1 MQYNTQVDKLDCGV
15 FVVQTMYKYFYDK
28 WITLS
33 DLKKDVN
40 YNKYGISI
48 FELSNLINRFGM
60 KSEVLKGNFDSFKK
74 LKLKNPII
82 SIITNES
89 YFHYVIVEK
98 ITSKNNVI
106 YYDLILGKQKISLDK
121 FEKIFCNI
129 VILCNKDKKY
139 KDDSISKIDLLDKK
153 FYKENIWLSII
164 SLIIFGL
171 TFIGTYYI
179 KIVLDQIAPLNNFNL
194 LIWISFIF
202 LIISLIKIFLNISL
216 EFISSKLEL
225 KYQIILLE
233 KYIKKISD
241 VNWINIIHFDESMHL
256 KNVEIIAQISS
267 FKTKYVFSQVT
278 QVFCLLISTIILV
291 ILNLQI
297 FLFSFLSAGLLIITT
312 FLFKNKFQEMETI
325 NIKHSLFFKN
335 SFLNI
340 IKGIDQYKIGNTK
353 SILDKSFNDSLNK
366 SIMNK
371 IKSSH
376 IGFLYYMVQ
385 SIIKTTFMFLI
396 IIFSINQIWKDNL
409 SMGQIFI
416 FISIYNF
423 FINAFYQVT
432 SIFIEK
438 PIIKQY
444 IDTINSFF
452 LLSDECNS
460 NDKQKNIDIIKCVK
474 MENLEFNYN
483 DSNKKILV
491 KNLQIDS
498 NINLIGKNSIGKS
511 TLIKI
516 LSTLIFSKNLSFNNK
531 SLDYYNINSLRE
543 QVCYISNNEYLP
555 TATVY
560 EFLISSNKNNPDILL
575 GNIEKYNLLTL
586 FENMDVKLSTK
597 IEEGGKNLSSGQ
609 KQFVTLM
616 KLFSFNPSLILLD
629 EAFEN
634 IDQDNLKL
642 IFDQLRIHLKNKIVI
657 EVSHREN
664 YLYKGKEIDCELFN
678 K

>member
-106 YYDLILGKQKISLDK
+106 YYDPILGKQKISLDK

-129 VILCNKDKKY
+129 VIICSKDKKY

-164 SLIIFGL
+164 SLNIFGL

-225 KYQIILLE
+225 KYQMILLE

-312 FLFKNKFQEMETI
+312 FLFKNKFQEMEAI
-325 NIKHSLFFKN
+325 NIKHSLLFKN

-460 NDKQKNIDIIKCVK
+460 NDKQKNIDIIKCIK

-531 SLDYYNINSLRE
+531 SLDYYDINSLRE

-597 IEEGGKNLSSGQ
+597 IDEGGKNLSSGQ

-657 EVSHREN
+657 EVSHRKN

>member
-106 YYDLILGKQKISLDK
+106 YYDPILGKQKISLDK

-129 VILCNKDKKY
+129 VIICSKDKKY

-164 SLIIFGL
+164 SLNIFGL

-225 KYQIILLE
+225 KYQMILLE

-267 FKTKYVFSQVT
+267 FKTKYVLSQVT

-312 FLFKNKFQEMETI
+312 FLFKNKFQEMEAI
-325 NIKHSLFFKN
+325 NIKHSLLFKN

-460 NDKQKNIDIIKCVK
+460 NDKQKNIDIIKCIK

-531 SLDYYNINSLRE
+531 SLDYYDINSLRE

-597 IEEGGKNLSSGQ
+597 IDEGGKNLSSGQ

-657 EVSHREN
+657 EVSHRKN